1 MSAITLSAPM
11 RASLLAIQDTYS
23 SLAVTQNRLAT
34 GRSVNSAL
42 DNPTNFF
49 TASSLNSRST
59 SLASL
64 VDGVANGIQATNAAT
79 KGIDA
84 MKQLLRLAT
93 SMIDRAAR
101 SPSAVQTPAAVS
113 SLGNNYTS
121 ADVVG
126 AQNATAPRTSAPSD
140 PAASSSYNMGLT
152 GRANKDLLDFSSATL
167 VPGDTI
173 TVSQGG
179 APQTYT
185 YRSTGP
191 NAGTN
196 YFSDP
201 SELIL
206 AVTMDFAIVSPGIIQ
221 SDKVQLV
228 TEDTTPLSITSS
240 NSNVQVTTFPS
251 YGPNTFTYTTAGG
264 TPQTFTFHKPAN
276 PATDPANGYFSDR
289 TSLVAAINA
298 VSGPDALIASIDPV
312 TNTVRLTAPRKDLSF
327 SLSGTNLASMGY
339 GAQPYEPGP
348 SLDDTQVTYSIGK
361 GSERKSVTISYGYAS
376 NETTS
381 LQQLNQQLA
390 TADMVA
396 VLDSGPSGKLVV
408 KPIAG
413 READEIELTTP
424 ASWVPPSPQVANGVT
439 TLTGSISGQY
449 AVNPVLSEPG
459 ASMRRQLA
467 KEYTDLRTQLTGL
480 ARDSHYNGQ
489 NLLMGGDVK
498 FQFNDTNSSQYTI
511 TGSVLDAD
519 SIGFLSALDGEFL
532 DSQSTDL
539 AAKNVKSA
547 LVALNDFSSR
557 FVAGLTTANIRQSFN
572 KSIGNILQTGAD
584 NLTLADLNRESVS
597 VNSLNVRNQ
606 LTTSALGL
614 AGQSQKQILQLL
626 QA

>member
-64 VDGVANGIQATNAAT
+64 VDGVANGIQATTAAAN
-79 KGIDA
+79 GIDA
-84 MKQLLRLAT
+84 MKRLLSLAN

-101 SPSAVQTPAAVS
+101 APNAVQTPAAVS
-113 SLGNNYTS
+113 SVGTNYT
-121 ADVVG
+121 AVDVVG
-126 AQNATAPRTSAPSD
+126 ASNAIAPRTTAPLD
-140 PAASSSYNMGLT
+140 PAANTSYNMGLT
-152 GRANKDLLDFSSATL
+152 GVATKNILDFSSSTL
-167 VPGDTI
+167 VPGN
-173 TVSQGG
+173 TVTVTQGG
-179 APQTYT
+179 SSKTYT
-185 YRSTGP
+185 YRTNGP

-196 YFSDP
+196 FFSNP
-201 SELIL
+201 TELVQAIGVDFTN
-206 AVTMDFAIVSPGIIQ
+206 VTPGLMQ
-221 SDKVQLV
+221 VDKVQVV
-228 TEDTTPLSITSS
+228 TEDTAPLTITSS
-240 NSNVQVTTFPS
+240 NPNVQITPS
-251 YGPNTFTYTTAGG
+251 GPTGPDTLTYTTAGG
-264 TPQTFTFHKPAN
+264 SPRTFTFHKPAN

-298 VSGPDALIASIDPV
+298 VSGPDALTASIDPV

-327 SLSGTNLASMGY
+327 SLSGTNLALMGY

-361 GSERKSVTISYGYAS
+361 GSEQKSVTISYGYAS

-396 VLDSGPSGKLVV
+396 VLDPGPTGKVVV
-408 KPIAG
+408 KPIVG
-413 READEIELTTP
+413 READQIELTTP
-424 ASWVPPSPQVANGVT
+424 SGWVPPSPQVTNGVA
-439 TLTGSISGQY
+439 TLTGSISGQF
-449 AVNPVLSEPG
+449 AANPILSEPG
-459 ASMRRQLA
+459 ASIRRQIA

-511 TGSVLDAD
+511 AGSILDAD

-532 DSQSTDL
+532 DNQSTDQ
-539 AAKNVKSA
+539 AAKNVKIA
-547 LVALNDFSSR
+547 LGALNEFSSS

-606 LTTSALGL
+606 LATSALGI